1 MPGQALYR
9 KYRPRTFSEVIGQ
22 EHVTRTLQNALATGR
37 VVHAYLF
44 SGPRGTGKTSTA
56 RILAKA
62 VNCLAEEGEKPC
74 NDCFICHSVD
84 EGRLLDLIEID
95 AASHTG
101 VDDIR
106 DLREKIHFAPSD
118 ARYKFYIID
127 EAHMLSTSAFNALL
141 KTLEEPPAH
150 VYFVLATTA
159 PHKIPATILSRC
171 QRFDFRPIP
180 MKKIIGRLEWMAEQE
195 GLEVEREALELIARQ
210 ATGSMRDADSLLDQ
224 VASYGEKK
232 ITLLQVQAILGTTS
246 SQAVA
251 DLVASLAAREVS
263 RGLNLINET
272 IADGADPKQF
282 GQEIIEYLRG
292 VLLIKVAGQNPPH
305 ITPEAAQEMALRA
318 KQFSLAGLLTTIRLF
333 SQATLD
339 KAAFPPHLPLELA
352 FVEATLSEAEKT
364 PKADKP
370 LSTTKTWPDSHP
382 GPQKRE
388 GKERRETASPP
399 PEEAKVDRTPPS
411 REMKDPQA
419 LERIENLWEGL
430 LTQIKKRNMHVEAL
444 LKSCQPV
451 AVEEDVVVLGFNY
464 PFHKGRIEEP
474 RCKGLVEEVL
484 SQTMGQPYHIEC
496 VLLADR
502 EKRRGAPKKR
512 DLEAVKE
519 DPLIKAAL
527 EMGGEITEVKH
538 TQNQDRLPPAESAP
552 LS

>member
-9 KYRPRTFSEVIGQ
+9 KYRPRTFSEVISQ
-22 EHVTRTLQNALATGR
+22 EHVTRTLQNALTTGR

-74 NDCFICHSVD
+74 NDCFICRSVD

-150 VYFVLATTA
+150 AYFVLATTA

-180 MKKIIGRLEWMAEQE
+180 MKKIIGRLKWIAEQE

-224 VASYGEKK
+224 VASYGEE
-232 ITLLQVQAILGTTS
+232 ITLLQVQTILGTTS

-263 RGLNLINET
+263 RGLDLINET

-292 VLLIKVAGQNPPH
+292 VLLIKVAAQNPPH
-305 ITPEAAQEMALRA
+305 VTPETAQEMTLRA
-318 KQFSLAGLLTTIRLF
+318 KQFSLSGLLTTIRLF
-333 SQATLD
+333 SKATLD

-352 FVEATLSEAEKT
+352 FVEATLPETGKASITDKT
-364 PKADKP
+364 QPG
-370 LSTTKTWPDSHP
+370 SRP
-382 GPQKRE
+382 GPRQTKAQ
-388 GKERRETASPP
+388 ERQETASPP
-399 PEEAKVDRTPPS
+399 PTEAKVDKTLSS
-411 REMKDPQA
+411 RETKDPQA
-419 LERIENLWEGL
+419 LERIENLWEEL
-430 LTQIKKRNMHVEAL
+430 LTQVKKRNMHVEAL

-451 AVEEDVVVLGFNY
+451 AVDEDVVVLGFYY
-464 PFHKGRIEEP
+464 PFHRGRIQEP

-484 SQTMGQPYHIEC
+484 SQAMGQPYHIEC

-502 EKRRGAPKKR
+502 GKRREPREKR

-527 EMGGEITEVKH
+527 EMGGEITEVKS
-538 TQNQDRLPPAESAP
+538 PPPEP
-552 LS
+552 

>member
-9 KYRPRTFSEVIGQ
+9 KYRPRTFSEVISQ

-74 NDCFICHSVD
+74 NDCFICRSVD

-150 VYFVLATTA
+150 AYFVLATTA

-180 MKKIIGRLEWMAEQE
+180 MKKIIGRLKWIAEQE

-224 VASYGEKK
+224 VASYGEE
-232 ITLLQVQAILGTTS
+232 ITLLQVQTILGTTS

-263 RGLNLINET
+263 RGLDLINET

-305 ITPEAAQEMALRA
+305 VTPETAQEMTLRA
-318 KQFSLAGLLTTIRLF
+318 KQFSLSGLLTTIRLF
-333 SQATLD
+333 SKATLD
-339 KAAFPPHLPLELA
+339 KSAFPPHLPLELA
-352 FVEATLSEAEKT
+352 FVEATLPETGKAPTTDKT
-364 PKADKP
+364 QPGAR
-370 LSTTKTWPDSHP
+370 T
-382 GPQKRE
+382 GPQQTKAQ
-388 GKERRETASPP
+388 ERQETASPP
-399 PEEAKVDRTPPS
+399 PTEAKVDKTLPS
-411 REMKDPQA
+411 RETKDPQA
-419 LERIENLWEGL
+419 LERIENLWEEL
-430 LTQIKKRNMHVEAL
+430 LTQVKKRNMHVEAL

-451 AVEEDVVVLGFNY
+451 AVDEDVVVLGFYY
-464 PFHKGRIEEP
+464 PFHRGRIQEP

-484 SQTMGQPYHIEC
+484 SQAMGQPYHIEC

-502 EKRRGAPKKR
+502 GKRREPREKR

-527 EMGGEITEVKH
+527 EMGGEITEVKS
-538 TQNQDRLPPAESAP
+538 PPPEP
-552 LS
+552 

>member
-9 KYRPRTFSEVIGQ
+9 KYRPRSFSEVIGQ
-22 EHVTRTLQNALATGR
+22 EHVTRTLQNALAAGR

-62 VNCLAEEGEKPC
+62 VNCLGEEGEKPC
-74 NDCFICHSVD
+74 NDCFICRSVD

-150 VYFVLATTA
+150 AYFVLATTA

-180 MKKIIGRLEWMAEQE
+180 MKKIIGRLEWIAEQE

-224 VASYGEKK
+224 VASYGDK
-232 ITLLQVQAILGTTS
+232 ITLLQVQTIQGTTS

-263 RGLNLINET
+263 RGLDLINET
-272 IADGADPKQF
+272 IADGANPKQF

-292 VLLIKVAGQNPPH
+292 VLLIKVAGQNPPDV
-305 ITPEAAQEMALRA
+305 TPETAQEMALRA

-352 FVEATLSEAEKT
+352 FVEATLPQAGKT
-364 PKADKP
+364 PKTDKP
-370 LSTTKTWPDSHP
+370 RPQSRPRPRQTKA
-382 GPQKRE
+382 
-388 GKERRETASPP
+388 KESQETAPP
-399 PEEAKVDRTPPS
+399 PPAEAKVEKTPPS
-411 REMKDPQA
+411 RETKDPQA

-430 LTQIKKRNMHVEAL
+430 LTQIKQRNMHVEAL

-451 AVEEDVVVLGFNY
+451 AVEEDVVVLGFYY

-474 RCKGLVEEVL
+474 RCKSLVEELL
-484 SQTMGQPYHIEC
+484 SQAVGQPYHIEC

-502 EKRRGAPKKR
+502 EKRREPPKKR
-512 DLEAVKE
+512 DLETVKE

-538 TQNQDRLPPAESAP
+538 TQNQAPPAESDP

>member
-1 MPGQALYR
+1 MPSQALYR
-9 KYRPRTFSEVIGQ
+9 KYRPRSFSEVIGQ
-22 EHVTRTLQNALATGR
+22 EHVTRTLQNALTAGR

-74 NDCFICHSVD
+74 NDCFICRSVD

-150 VYFVLATTA
+150 AYFVLATTA

-171 QRFDFRPIP
+171 QRFDFRPIS
-180 MKKIIGRLEWMAEQE
+180 MKKIIGRLEWIAEQE

-224 VASYGEKK
+224 VASYGEEK
-232 ITLLQVQAILGTTS
+232 ITLLQLQTILGTTS

-263 RGLNLINET
+263 RGLDLINET
-272 IADGADPKQF
+272 IADGTEPKQF

-292 VLLIKVAGQNPPH
+292 VLLIKVAGQNPPGV
-305 ITPEAAQEMALRA
+305 TPETAQEMALRA
-318 KQFSLAGLLTTIRLF
+318 KQFSLAGLLATIRLF

-352 FVEATLSEAEKT
+352 FVEATLPETGKT
-364 PKADKP
+364 RKADKTRP
-370 LSTTKTWPDSHP
+370 KSRP
-382 GPQKRE
+382 GPRHTKA
-388 GKERRETASPP
+388 KERRETASPP
-399 PEEAKVDRTPPS
+399 PAEAKVDKTLPS
-411 REMKDPQA
+411 RETKDPQA

-451 AVEEDVVVLGFNY
+451 AVEEDVVVLGFYY
-464 PFHKGRIEEP
+464 PFHRGRIEEP

-484 SQTMGQPYHIEC
+484 SQAMGQPYHIKC
-496 VLLADR
+496 VLLPDR
-502 EKRRGAPKKR
+502 EKRRRPPKKR

-538 TQNQDRLPPAESAP
+538 TQNQAPPAESAP

>member
-22 EHVTRTLQNALATGR
+22 EHVTRTLKNAVATGR

-62 VNCLAEEGEKPC
+62 VNCLTEEGEKPC
-74 NDCFICHSVD
+74 NDCFICRSVD

-150 VYFVLATTA
+150 AYFVLATTA

-180 MKKIIGRLEWMAEQE
+180 MKKIIGRLEWIAEQE

-232 ITLLQVQAILGTTS
+232 ITLLQVQTILGTTS

-251 DLVASLAAREVS
+251 DLVTSLAAREVS
-263 RGLNLINET
+263 RGLDLINEA
-272 IADGADPKQF
+272 IADGADPKHL
-282 GQEIIEYLRG
+282 GQEIVEYLRG
-292 VLLIKVAGQNPPH
+292 VLFIKVAGQNPPDV
-305 ITPEAAQEMALRA
+305 TPDTAQEMALRA

-339 KAAFPPHLPLELA
+339 KAAFPSHLPLELA
-352 FVEATLSEAEKT
+352 FVEASLPESEKT
-364 PKADKP
+364 PRADEP
-370 LSTTKTWPDSHP
+370 LPTTKALPESGAEPRPTKAK
-382 GPQKRE
+382 GRQ
-388 GKERRETASPP
+388 ERASSLPA
-399 PEEAKVDRTPPS
+399 EAKVNKTLPL
-411 REMKDPQA
+411 RETKDPQA

-474 RCKGLVEEVL
+474 RCKALVEEVL
-484 SQTMGQPYHIEC
+484 SQAMGKPYHIEC
-496 VLLADR
+496 VLLPDR
-502 EKRRGAPKKR
+502 ERRRESPKKR
-512 DLEAVKE
+512 TLEAAKE

-527 EMGGEITEVKH
+527 EMGGEITEVKS
-538 TQNQDRLPPAESAP
+538 PPREP
-552 LS
+552 

>member
-9 KYRPRTFSEVIGQ
+9 KYRPRSFSEVIGQ

-74 NDCFICHSVD
+74 NDCFICRSVD

-150 VYFVLATTA
+150 AYFVLATTA

-180 MKKIIGRLEWMAEQE
+180 MKKIISRLEWIAEQE

-224 VASYGEKK
+224 VASYGDK
-232 ITLLQVQAILGTTS
+232 ITLLQVQTILGTTS

-251 DLVASLAAREVS
+251 DLVATLATREVS
-263 RGLNLINET
+263 RGLALINET

-292 VLLIKVAGQNPPH
+292 VLLIKVANQNPPDV
-305 ITPEAAQEMALRA
+305 TPEMAQEMALRA

-333 SQATLD
+333 SRATLD
-339 KAAFPPHLPLELA
+339 KAAFPPHLSLELA
-352 FVEATLSEAEKT
+352 FVEATLPEKM
-364 PKADKP
+364 PKADE
-370 LSTTKTWPDSHP
+370 TRTKSRP
-382 GPQKRE
+382 GPQHTKAKE
-388 GKERRETASPP
+388 GQETAPSSPA
-399 PEEAKVDRTPPS
+399 EAEIDKTLPS
-411 REMKDPQA
+411 SETKDPQA

-444 LKSCQPV
+444 LKSCQPM
-451 AVEEDVVVLGFNY
+451 AVEEDVVVLGFYY

-474 RCKGLVEEVL
+474 RYKGLVEEVL
-484 SQTMGQPYHIEC
+484 GQAMGQPYHIEC

-502 EKRRGAPKKR
+502 ERRREPPKKR
-512 DLEAVKE
+512 DLKAVKE

-538 TQNQDRLPPAESAP
+538 IQNRDQSPTGESIP
-552 LS
+552 LY

>member
-9 KYRPRTFSEVIGQ
+9 KYRPRSFSEVIGQ
-22 EHVTRTLQNALATGR
+22 EHVTRTLQNALAAGR

-74 NDCFICHSVD
+74 NDCFICRSVD

-150 VYFVLATTA
+150 AYFVLATTA

-180 MKKIIGRLEWMAEQE
+180 MKKIIGRLEWIAEEE

-224 VASYGEKK
+224 VASYGDKK

-263 RGLNLINET
+263 RGLGLINET

-282 GQEIIEYLRG
+282 GQEIIDYLRG

-305 ITPEAAQEMALRA
+305 ITPETAEEMALRA

-333 SQATLD
+333 SRATLD

-352 FVEATLSEAEKT
+352 FVEATLPETGKT
-364 PKADKP
+364 PITDKSRPVSRPKPRHTKA
-370 LSTTKTWPDSHP
+370 
-382 GPQKRE
+382 
-388 GKERRETASPP
+388 KERQERASPP
-399 PEEAKVDRTPPS
+399 PTEAKVDETPPS
-411 REMKDPQA
+411 GETKEPQA
-419 LERIENLWEGL
+419 LEQVENLWEGL

-451 AVEEDVVVLGFNY
+451 AVEEDIVILGFYY

-484 SQTMGQPYHIEC
+484 SQAMGQPYHIEC

-502 EKRRGAPKKR
+502 ERRRRPPKKR

-538 TQNQDRLPPAESAP
+538 TQNPDQPPPGESNP

>member
-1 MPGQALYR
+1 MPSQALYR
-9 KYRPRTFSEVIGQ
+9 KYRPRTFSEVVGQ
-22 EHVTRTLQNALATGR
+22 EHVTRTLQNALAAGR

-74 NDCFICHSVD
+74 NNCFICRSVD

-150 VYFVLATTA
+150 ACFVLATTA

-180 MKKIIGRLEWMAEQE
+180 MKKIIGRLEWIAEQE

-224 VASYGEKK
+224 VASYKEKK
-232 ITLLQVQAILGTTS
+232 ITLLQVQTILGTTS

-251 DLVASLAAREVS
+251 DLVASLAAREVP
-263 RGLNLINET
+263 RGLDLINET

-292 VLLIKVAGQNPPH
+292 VLLIKVADQNPPQV
-305 ITPEAAQEMALRA
+305 TPETAQEMALRA
-318 KQFSLAGLLTTIRLF
+318 KQFSLTGLLTTIRLF

-339 KAAFPPHLPLELA
+339 KAAFPTHLPLELA
-352 FVEATLSEAEKT
+352 FVEATLPETGKT
-364 PKADKP
+364 PEADETQPKSRP
-370 LSTTKTWPDSHP
+370 SLRQT
-382 GPQKRE
+382 E
-388 GKERRETASPP
+388 AKEKRETASPLP
-399 PEEAKVDRTPPS
+399 PEAKVDNTHPS
-411 REMKDPQA
+411 REAKDPQA
-419 LERIENLWEGL
+419 LERIENLWEEL
-430 LTQIKKRNMHVEAL
+430 LVQIKKRNMHVEAL

-451 AVEEDVVVLGFNY
+451 AVEEDVVVLGFYY
-464 PFHKGRIEEP
+464 PFHKRRIEEP
-474 RCKGLVEEVL
+474 RCKGLVEEIL
-484 SQTMGQPYHIEC
+484 SQGMGQPYHIKC

-502 EKRRGAPKKR
+502 ERRRGSPKKR
-512 DLEAVKE
+512 DLGAVKE

-538 TQNQDRLPPAESAP
+538 TQNQAPTEESAP

>member
-62 VNCLAEEGEKPC
+62 VNCLTEEGEKPC
-74 NDCFICHSVD
+74 NDCYICRSVD

-150 VYFVLATTA
+150 AYFVLATTA

-180 MKKIIGRLEWMAEQE
+180 MKKIIGRLEWIAEQE
-195 GLEVEREALELIARQ
+195 GLEVEREAFELIARQ

-224 VASYGEKK
+224 VASYGDKK

-263 RGLNLINET
+263 RGLDLINQT

-282 GQEIIEYLRG
+282 GQEIIDYLRG
-292 VLLIKVAGQNPPH
+292 VLLIKVAGQDPPH
-305 ITPEAAQEMALRA
+305 VTPEMAEEMALRA
-318 KQFSLAGLLTTIRLF
+318 RQFSLAGLLTTIRLF
-333 SQATLD
+333 SRATLD

-352 FVEATLSEAEKT
+352 FVEATLPETGKT
-364 PKADKP
+364 PITDKTRPGSRPEPRHTKA
-370 LSTTKTWPDSHP
+370 
-382 GPQKRE
+382 
-388 GKERRETASPP
+388 KERQERASPP
-399 PEEAKVDRTPPS
+399 PTEAKVDETPPS
-411 REMKDPQA
+411 RETKEPQA
-419 LERIENLWEGL
+419 LERVENLWEGL
-430 LTQIKKRNMHVEAL
+430 LTQIKKLNMHVEAL

-451 AVEEDVVVLGFNY
+451 AVEEDIVVLGFYY

-484 SQTMGQPYHIEC
+484 SQAMGQPYHIEC

-502 EKRRGAPKKR
+502 ERRRRPPKKR
-512 DLEAVKE
+512 DLEEVKE

-538 TQNQDRLPPAESAP
+538 TQNPDQLLPGESDT